1 MTPVTR
7 RHICAITVEAVRKL
21 PVDTFKNG
29 VELEMLKLDVDS
41 ERVVSVKR
49 EAYGTFEGK
58 VYWSR
63 IAVTELEY
71 SP

>member
-29 VELEMLKLDVDS
+29 VELEMLKLDAV
-41 ERVVSVKR
+41 
-49 EAYGTFEGK
+49 GTP
-58 VYWSR
+58 S
-63 IAVTELEY
+63 ASSL
-71 SP
+71 